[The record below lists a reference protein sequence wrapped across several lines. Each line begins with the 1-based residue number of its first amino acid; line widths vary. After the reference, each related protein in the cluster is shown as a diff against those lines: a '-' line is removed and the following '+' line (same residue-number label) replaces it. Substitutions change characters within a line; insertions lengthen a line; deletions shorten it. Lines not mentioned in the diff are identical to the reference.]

1 MSAPVLLLTVTTP
14 ARVIRVASE
23 PVEIIDTDGSVLVY
37 VAGLDGVTVS
47 LALSWLSS
55 GGPLS
60 VPVQCV
66 LPFDLALDEAR
77 GHHVAGCPAEIA
89 LWDADETGDYSAR
102 VVLALGTVT
111 GPEYGEIDEPV
122 SFSVEAAASESMIEV
137 PTATQQID
145 GWTLANSTAV
155 ENLAT
160 EDLGL
165 VYPRVYGSP
174 GRIDATH
181 WVTGGQA
188 VWAMH
193 QGDGAINYLRLVL
206 AGQWLTG
213 SDYAWLSGDADI
225 SGHRFRVYN
234 TRDGR
239 GQPVCIVTEGVDW
252 TPTDLIDGGSA
263 VSAFSTDADGYYYGL
278 NCQIQANPADN
289 NPNLPA
295 ALYQPVTI
303 TTPGSETT
311 PVSSAVFFALRG
323 PGASDGLTGYS
334 PAAVDVCIDL
344 LAQTGARIDYGR
356 WQAAARLLT
365 GYRFDCVID
374 ARAKAAAW
382 LAANVYPL
390 LPISVE
396 DGPGGLYPV
405 VWRYDARAEDAT
417 ARLDADA
424 DPGISRAGAIKEDT
438 GQIANAF
445 SLQYRYSVRTGT
457 YTETVTRD
465 ASTCPY
471 CAASERRW
479 GRVER
484 ALTTVVVYD
493 APTAAN
499 SLAWMARAFTSS
511 PKRIPYLVPSG
522 YRLTRGRVVL
532 LTDSRIHLAAQLCL
546 VSAVQIDGTGVDGV
560 ELLIVPD
567 PARDG

>member
-14 ARVIRVASE
+14 ARVIRIASE
-23 PVEIIDTDGSVLVY
+23 PVEILDADGSVLVY

-102 VVLALGTVT
+102 VVLAWGTVT

-122 SFSVEAAASESMIEV
+122 TFSVEAPASESMIEV
-137 PTATQQID
+137 PAATAQVDGTTWETVID
-145 GWTLANSTAV
+145 LDPV
-155 ENLAT
+155 
-160 EDLGL
+160 DLGL
-165 VYPRVYGSP
+165 PYPRVYGLP
-174 GRIDATH
+174 GRISGSE
-181 WVTGGQA
+181 WVTGSQIVWTAYGTSGVDFVAVLCSPPARMNYVNLNGDDDVAGTQFA
-188 VWAMH
+188 VWQTRDVRGRECSVIAKY
-193 QGDGAINYLRLVL
+193 ANYP
-206 AGQWLTG
+206 A
-213 SDYAWLSGDADI
+213 
-225 SGHRFRVYN
+225 N
-234 TRDGR
+234 TLNTYVDGR
-239 GQPVCIVTEGVDW
+239 GETVAGI
-252 TPTDLIDGGSA
+252 L
-263 VSAFSTDADGYYYGL
+263 L
-278 NCQIQANPADN
+278 NAYTNPAIGA
-289 NPNLPA
+289 PKS
-295 ALYQPVTI
+295 VFV
-303 TTPGSETT
+303 GW
-311 PVSSAVFFALRG
+311 VSPLADDTG
-323 PGASDGLTGYS
+323 GLS
-334 PAAVDVCIDL
+334 PLAGDVCMDL

-356 WQAAARLLT
+356 WQAAGRLLT

-374 ARAKAAAW
+374 ARTKAAAW
-382 LAANVYPL
+382 LAANLYPL

-396 DGPGGLYPV
+396 DGPGGIYPV
-405 VWRYDARAEDAT
+405 VWRYDARPEDAT
-417 ARLDADA
+417 ARLDADI

-457 YTETVTRD
+457 YTETITRD

-479 GRVER
+479 GRIER

-493 APTAAN
+493 APTAAS
-499 SLAWMARAFTSS
+499 SLAWMARAFTSP

-522 YRLTRGRVVL
+522 YRLQLGQVVL
-532 LTDSRIHLAAQLCL
+532 LTDSRIHLAEQLCL